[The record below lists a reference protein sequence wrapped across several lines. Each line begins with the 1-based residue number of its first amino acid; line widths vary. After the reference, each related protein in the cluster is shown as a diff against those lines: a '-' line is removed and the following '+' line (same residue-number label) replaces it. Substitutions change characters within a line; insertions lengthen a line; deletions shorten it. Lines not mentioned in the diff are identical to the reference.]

1 MRGSAS
7 SARAAAARAIGVVAA
22 LALLPAAA
30 AAQDNVALVY
40 RLLLEQQMVV
50 NRNAQSLQATLG
62 QRLTSGD
69 LVLTSANTRAAIRF
83 TDDGSIVRLNPNS
96 QLSVRTEGARGSATK
111 TLQLDFGELWA
122 KVAPQN
128 GRTFQVQTPSGV
140 AAVKG
145 TEFVVRVDQNGVTTV
160 LTFEGAVDFFN
171 GAGTVSV
178 ESGKQSQAADQN
190 TLAVL
195 TDITDQDKKALET
208 LTAAAA
214 DDDVIRVEI
223 PVQNAD
229 GVQKTLI
236 LEVPRKEAE
245 PIVNPGGGK

>member
-1 MRGSAS
+1 MTK
-7 SARAAAARAIGVVAA
+7 IMHKTTLFAA
-22 LALLPAAA
+22 LALAIPAAA
-30 AAQDNVALVY
+30 AAQNQSVALVQK
-40 RLLLEQQMVV
+40 LLLDGRMVV
-50 NRNAQSLQATLG
+50 QRQTTPIQAALG
-62 QRLTSGD
+62 QQLLNGDEVITSQ
-69 LVLTSANTRAAIRF
+69 NTRAAIRF

-195 TDITDQDKKALET
+195 ADITDQDKKALET